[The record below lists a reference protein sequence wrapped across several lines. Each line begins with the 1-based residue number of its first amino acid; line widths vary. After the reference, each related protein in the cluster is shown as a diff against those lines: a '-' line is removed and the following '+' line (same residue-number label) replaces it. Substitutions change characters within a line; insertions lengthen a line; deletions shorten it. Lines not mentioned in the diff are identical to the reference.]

1 MYKWNLGIIV
11 SFLQMS
17 SWSDPTSSSLKS
29 KFRSVRNMSDK
40 FRISLISESSKI
52 MESWLK
58 DTYIIYAVTVEVTE
72 FNNRK
77 NLRRSPVFPAR
88 GQSWNK
94 NSQREKVQKRKKKK
108 KITGLNMSWKCKFY
122 FYLLRLSEAY
132 QRRLE
137 R

>member
-1 MYKWNLGIIV
+1 MVGTDFYKLMYKWNLGIIV

-17 SWSDPTSSSLKS
+17 SWSDPTLSSLKS

-77 NLRRSPVFPAR
+77 KSQKKP
-88 GQSWNK
+88 SIS
-94 NSQREKVQKRKKKK
+94 SQRSIMKQE
-108 KITGLNMSWKCKFY
+108 
-122 FYLLRLSEAY
+122 
-132 QRRLE
+132 
-137 R
+137 